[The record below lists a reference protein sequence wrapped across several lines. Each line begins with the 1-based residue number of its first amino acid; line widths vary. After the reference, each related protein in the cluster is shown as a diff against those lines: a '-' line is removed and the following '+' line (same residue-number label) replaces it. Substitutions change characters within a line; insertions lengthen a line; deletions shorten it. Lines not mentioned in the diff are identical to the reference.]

1 MIIYYNAQDRKP
13 LVKAISEFTGEKAVY
28 MRTPTYAYRI
38 DYFTVTRE
46 GNLEFDD
53 RADSEEI
60 EKLIEFLSER
70 GFVSEDSD
78 TAANTAQELTSEE
91 LSAAA
96 DNAAHGA
103 PAGLTVEIPLE
114 SAAVGNLTK
123 LLDAKGGLIRRAL
136 AVEDIRIEVTDSTVK
151 FPWFAECGAD
161 ECKAY
166 THFISALCELAKNAK
181 RVTAKEK
188 ATDNDKYA
196 FRCFLLRLGFI
207 GSEYKAERKIL
218 LRTLTGSSASE
229 MEVLQMKFPSKE
241 TIEQYRRE
249 YPVGCRVELISMDD
263 LQAPP
268 KGTRGTV
275 RGVDDAGNL
284 LVRWDNGSGL
294 NAVLGVDVV
303 RKIHG

>member
-1 MIIYYNAQDRKP
+1 MTIYYNAQDRKP
-13 LVKAISEFTGEKAVY
+13 LVKAISEFTGADAVY

-38 DYFTVTRE
+38 DYFTVTRD

-60 EKLIEFLSER
+60 KKLLEFLSER
-70 GFVSEDSD
+70 GFIAD
-78 TAANTAQELTSEE
+78 TNGAEPTETVIEE

-96 DNAAHGA
+96 DSAAHSE
-103 PAGLTVEIPLE
+103 PVGLTVEVPLE
-114 SAAVGNLTK
+114 STAVGNLTR
-123 LLDAKGGLIRRAL
+123 LLDAKGSLIRKAL
-136 AVEDIRIEVTDSTVK
+136 AVEDIRIEVTDSAVK

-218 LRTLTGSSASE
+218 LRNLTGSSA
-229 MEVLQMKFPSKE
+229 F
-241 TIEQYRRE
+241 RN
-249 YPVGCRVELISMDD
+249 G
-263 LQAPP
+263 
-268 KGTRGTV
+268 
-275 RGVDDAGNL
+275 GVSNE
-284 LVRWDNGSGL
+284 
-294 NAVLGVDVV
+294 
-303 RKIHG
+303 IPE

>member
-161 ECKAY
+161 ECKSY

-218 LRTLTGSSASE
+218 LRNITGSSAFRNGGAANEVSE
-229 MEVLQMKFPSKE
+229 
-241 TIEQYRRE
+241 
-249 YPVGCRVELISMDD
+249 
-263 LQAPP
+263 
-268 KGTRGTV
+268 
-275 RGVDDAGNL
+275 
-284 LVRWDNGSGL
+284 
-294 NAVLGVDVV
+294 
-303 RKIHG
+303 